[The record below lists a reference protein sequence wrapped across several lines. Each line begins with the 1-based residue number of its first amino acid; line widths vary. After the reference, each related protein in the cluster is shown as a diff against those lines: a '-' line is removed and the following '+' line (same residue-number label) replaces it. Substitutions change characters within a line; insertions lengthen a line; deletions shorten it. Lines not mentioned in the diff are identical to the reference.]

1 MATTAVTT
9 AVTSAVAAA
18 TGTAT
23 ETATKPSTVKVLVV
37 LSSHEHLGNTGRKT
51 GWYLPEFAHPYY
63 ELEPYATFTIASP
76 RGGPSPLDPSSV
88 EAFKDDPL
96 SKKFLAEKE
105 DLWTNT
111 EMLFKFLGKANL
123 FDALFYVGG
132 HGPMFDLAIDAT
144 SQALIKEFYEKGK
157 IVSAVCHGPAA
168 FVNVKLT
175 DGEHLLQDQPV
186 TGFSNQEEDEVELSE
201 AMPFMLED
209 VLDKASRGKFEKA
222 DKPWGAHVAV
232 GRGGRL
238 ITGQNPASASPI
250 GKELL
255 KQLGISA

>member
-1 MATTAVTT
+1 MATASNASTATTAPTAETT
-9 AVTSAVAAA
+9 
-18 TGTAT
+18 
-23 ETATKPSTVKVLVV
+23 TKPTTVKVLVV
-37 LSSHEHLGNTGRKT
+37 LSSHEWLGNTGKRT

-63 ELEPYATFTIASP
+63 VLEPHVSFTIASP
-76 RGGPSPLDPSSV
+76 RGGPAPLDPSSI

-96 SKKFLAEKE
+96 SQQFLAENE
-105 DLWTNT
+105 VLWNKT

-168 FVNVKLT
+168 FVNIKLT
-175 DGEHLLQDQPV
+175 NGEHLLQDQPV
-186 TGFSNQEEDEVELSE
+186 TGFSNREEDSVGLSD

-209 VLDKASRGKFEKA
+209 ALDKASRGKFEKA
-222 DKPWGAHVAV
+222 DEPWGAHVAV

-238 ITGQNPASASPI
+238 ITGQNPASAAPL